1 MSIGSPI
8 DSPYLSASWPLSGN
22 RTSDRPVLNSVIRDS
37 CTSPQAGAEI
47 SRRPRLASVL
57 MGDTRPLPQQSA
69 PGQPGQPGPRA
80 RRPRPGRLRRYLKRA
95 AISLAAVIVVL
106 AIAAGALWIATPSA
120 SEATQLAKALADQ
133 RGIAYPGP
141 DVPENFSR
149 PLVATEDHRFYSEP
163 GVDLLAVG
171 RVVQAKVAGGSDQGG
186 ATIEQQLAKM
196 LYTPAQAGFGTEVK
210 QVVLAVKLNIAYS
223 KQQILD
229 LYAEVAY
236 YGHGFYGLEQ
246 ASCGYFGHPAK
257 DLTVVQG
264 AMLAGVVNA
273 PSVDDPINDPAS
285 AKARLEHVIA
295 RMVAVG
301 YLSQAQGQQA
311 LKTPLGLTTGASGNC

>member
-1 MSIGSPI
+1 MP
-8 DSPYLSASWPLSGN
+8 N
-22 RTSDRPVLNSVIRDS
+22 
-37 CTSPQAGAEI
+37 
-47 SRRPRLASVL
+47 
-57 MGDTRPLPQQSA
+57 TRPLPQQSA
-69 PGQPGQPGPRA
+69 PGQPGPQGQ
-80 RRPRPGRLRRYLKRA
+80 RPRPGRGRRSLKRA
-95 AISLAAVIVVL
+95 AIGLGTVTGVL
-106 AIAAGALWIATPSA
+106 ALAAGALWVLTPSA
-120 SEATQLAKALADQ
+120 SEATRLAQAQARQHD
-133 RGIAYPGP
+133 IPYPGP
-141 DVPENFSR
+141 SVPESFAE
-149 PLVATEDHRFYSEP
+149 PLIATEDHRFYSEP

-171 RVVQAKVAGGSDQGG
+171 RVVEAKVSNGGDQGG

-196 LYTPAQAGFGTEVK
+196 LYTPGQAGFNAEVK
-210 QVVLAVKLNIAYS
+210 QVVLAVKLNVAYS

-273 PSVDDPINDPAS
+273 PSVDDPIDDPGNARI
-285 AKARLEHVIA
+285 RLEHVIA

-301 YLSQAQGQQA
+301 YLTKAQGQRV
-311 LKTPLGLTTGASGNC
+311 LSTPLGLTAGNTVNC

>member
-1 MSIGSPI
+1 M
-8 DSPYLSASWPLSGN
+8 
-22 RTSDRPVLNSVIRDS
+22 
-37 CTSPQAGAEI
+37 
-47 SRRPRLASVL
+47 
-57 MGDTRPLPQQSA
+57 
-69 PGQPGQPGPRA
+69 
-80 RRPRPGRLRRYLKRA
+80 RRYLKRA
-95 AISLAAVIVVL
+95 AISLAAVIAVL
-106 AIAAGALWIATPSA
+106 AIAAGVLWVITPSA
-120 SEATQLAKALADQ
+120 SEATKLAESLAKQ
-133 RGIAYPGP
+133 RGMTYPGP
-141 DVPENFSR
+141 DVPENFAR
-149 PLVATEDHRFYSEP
+149 PLIATEDHRFYSEP

-171 RVVQAKVAGGSDQGG
+171 RVLQAKVTSGTDQGG

-196 LYTPAQAGFGTEVK
+196 LYTPAQAGFNAEVK
-210 QVVLAVKLNIAYS
+210 QVALAVKLNIAFS

-273 PSVDDPINDPAS
+273 PSVDDPINDPAN
-285 AKARLEHVIA
+285 ARARLEHVIA

-301 YLSQAQGQQA
+301 YLSQAQGQRV
-311 LKTPLGLTTGASGNC
+311 LGTPLGLTTGDSAASC

>member
-1 MSIGSPI
+1 
-8 DSPYLSASWPLSGN
+8 
-22 RTSDRPVLNSVIRDS
+22 
-37 CTSPQAGAEI
+37 
-47 SRRPRLASVL
+47 
-57 MGDTRPLPQQSA
+57 MGTRPLPRQSA
-69 PGQPGQPGPRA
+69 PGQPGPPAERGRPS
-80 RRPRPGRLRRYLKRA
+80 RRRRYLKRA
-95 AISLAAVIVVL
+95 AIVLAAL
-106 AIAAGALWIATPSA
+106 IAALAVVFGFLWVATPSA
-120 SEATQLAKALADQ
+120 SEATQLAKTLAGQ

-141 DVPENFSR
+141 PAPGNFIR

-171 RVVQAKVAGGSDQGG
+171 RVVQAKVTGGVDQGG

-196 LYTPAQAGFGTEVK
+196 LYTPSQAGLNAEIK
-210 QVVLAVKLNIAYS
+210 QVVLGVKLNFAYS

-229 LYAEVAY
+229 MYAEVAY

-257 DLTVVQG
+257 NLTVVQG

-273 PSVDDPINDPAS
+273 PSIDDPINDPGN
-285 AKARLEHVIA
+285 ARIRFTHVID

-301 YLSQAQGQQA
+301 DLTGAQGQRA
-311 LKTPLGLTTGASGNC
+311 LRTPLGLTAGDSTNC